1 MNLYSACV
9 ELMRPYIDIFCWIV
23 VCVVVIKFVLAVVDI
38 LKLDLS
44 HHITKEED
52 E

>member
-1 MNLYSACV
+1 MNLYSVCL

-23 VCVVVIKFVLAVVDI
+23 VCVVVVKFVLAVVDV

-44 HHITKEED
+44 HHITTEEED
-52 E
+52 